1 MTGKAS
7 ILINGDTLHGILTY
21 SNFVKS
27 MVSFN
32 YYYIKQKNLKNLKF
46 KKNQFELLGIIY

>member
-7 ILINGDTLHGILTY
+7 ILINGDTLHGILTF

-27 MVSFN
+27 MVSLN
-32 YYYIKQKNLKNLKF
+32 YYYIKQKNLKDLKF